1 MIASVLSSD
10 LTNPMNADSMLILL
24 KAGKVFLD
32 GPTSNALS
40 EESISLLFDTRILVD
55 RDAAG
60 FFHSR
65 IA

>member
-1 MIASVLSSD
+1 
-10 LTNPMNADSMLILL
+10 MNADSMLILL